1 MISRLKA
8 FALVGVVLTISAC
21 ATAQMHTE
29 DQLNAVAQSCGLS
42 FGEVMQDASE
52 KRLLFLVRSEPSAE
66 QRACVYRWARRGH
79 MHLVL
84 VNIANGPAS

>member
-1 MISRLKA
+1 MLRLSSA
-8 FALVGVVLTISAC
+8 CSVVLALSAC
-21 ATAQMHTE
+21 AAAQMHTD

-42 FGEVMQDASE
+42 FGEVMQDATE

-84 VNIANGPAS
+84 VNVANGPAS

>member
-1 MISRLKA
+1 MHQKTV
-8 FALVGVVLTISAC
+8 LVLGLGLTLSAC
-21 ATAQMHTE
+21 AAAQMHTD